1 MFFCI
6 VCLCSLLFLM
16 HLLASLQFIH
26 HMIVLLCKQS
36 NRSMGHVNIH
46 LFEQFHFTLCQSYI
60 LSFFFFFS
68 LTHYCIHSTINQNMH
83 YSIYFK
89 NFKSFLL
96 IVSMFF
102 ISKCLCRLR
111 LSPPPKISPFGP
123 YHHDLQTLTAD
134 GWL

>member
-83 YSIYFK
+83 YSIYFE
-89 NFKSFLL
+89 SFLL

-111 LSPPPKISPFGP
+111 SPPPKISPFGP